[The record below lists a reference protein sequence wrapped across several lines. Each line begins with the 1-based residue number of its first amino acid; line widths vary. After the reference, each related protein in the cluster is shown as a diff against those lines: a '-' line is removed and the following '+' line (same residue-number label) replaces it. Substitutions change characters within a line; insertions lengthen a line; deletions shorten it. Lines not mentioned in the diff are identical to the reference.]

1 MQDQELF
8 NIVLE
13 VLVIATREENE
24 IREIQTSKEVNLSL
38 FSDDMILYRLL
49 LLLSRFSGV
58 QLCATLWTVACQAPL
73 SKEFSRQ
80 EYWSGLPCPPRY
92 YTNTILKTPPEDYEI
107 LSMNLI
113 KL

>member
-13 VLVIATREENE
+13 GLVIATREENE
-24 IREIQTSKEVNLSL
+24 IREIQTAKEVNLSL
-38 FSDDMILYRLL
+38 FADYMILYRL

-73 SKEFSRQ
+73 SKEFSGQ
-80 EYWSGLPCPPRY
+80 EYWSRLPCPPRY
-92 YTNTILKTPPEDYEI
+92 YTKKILKTPTENYEI
-107 LSMNLI
+107 LSMNSI